1 MGFLRELLKHTNEY
15 KTMSRDSRTLIVSV
29 SQMIVHRLELQTYIP
44 VALTFFIVEFLMSP
58 FLDLVRLCSLY
69 KCQFVKPF
77 FHLHLEEK
85 TAFYAFNIKN
95 V

>member
-29 SQMIVHRLELQTYIP
+29 SQTIVHRIELQTYTCSID
-44 VALTFFIVEFLMSP
+44 LFIVEFLMSP

>member
-1 MGFLRELLKHTNEY
+1 MGFLRELLKRTNKY

-29 SQMIVHRLELQTYIP
+29 SQTIVHRIELP
-44 VALTFFIVEFLMSP
+44 VALTFFMVEFLMSP
-58 FLDLVRLCSLY
+58 ILDLVRLCSLY